1 MTGHFLSGIWP
12 RLVSNRDRAGATRGY
27 VWSHDSYTVSQNS
40 VYGSIEPNNNPIPKM
55 GVLKNEK
62 NIFGYRRINY
72 RNLLWCTQSLPDS
85 PKHFYVCMTL
95 LFRVQVSIGE
105 NK

>member
-40 VYGSIEPNNNPIPKM
+40 VGSYGI
-55 GVLKNEK
+55 VLV
-62 NIFGYRRINY
+62 I
-72 RNLLWCTQSLPDS
+72 C
-85 PKHFYVCMTL
+85 
-95 LFRVQVSIGE
+95 LFRFCAYVLLMKDTG
-105 NK
+105 KARKG